1 MGRLPKF
8 STLEEE
14 AEFWEH
20 HSLTEYVD
28 ELEDVEFEVE
38 VSPEDTMLTFRA
50 SPQLIRR
57 LQEIARARGSSLQ
70 ELLREWAETVG
81 HRGG

>member
-20 HSLTEYVD
+20 HSLTEYMD

-38 VSPEDTMLTFRA
+38 VSPEDTMLTFRV
-50 SPQLIRR
+50 SPHKTVAGDRPGPGLFLAGATAGVGGDCGTQRR
-57 LQEIARARGSSLQ
+57 MI
-70 ELLREWAETVG
+70 
-81 HRGG
+81 